1 MKKFTVLTTVL
12 FILAACQT
20 PKNRDIASVEVPDA
34 ATEKLVDGVIIG
46 DVISRQ
52 TLMAEVRT
60 QIMTLAWTQQL
71 QASVDLYLDT
81 NKKPEL
87 QESELTCKL
96 WDSYYAHHEA
106 EDRLRD
112 VQDLLLKKRNQA
124 AYDWYLSIFRSTK
137 SDTPAQIMAKAQIAR
152 LLQSEHQ
159 EACKDSTCLEFSKF
173 PGKPKAAF
181 DPFNDQEM
189 LTFKNAFA
197 NKISIYTAASLKAMP
212 KGDCFADSDRIP
224 ASDENNYDWKARN
237 KTGFNLKPGEYIFT
251 YDDGPH
257 ATYTMQLVDAW
268 AKSGMAKPAFFW
280 LGMNAKRYP
289 KVVQQVRDQGFE
301 IGVHTYSHA
310 DMRSLANATDKASVG
325 KTNRS
330 LFKKELESVSDKD
343 FAEWRENMLDFQ
355 IYGAFDVIA
364 KEVGDP
370 SRVTKFR
377 LPYGAGV
384 RNDKIG
390 KRLAKIN
397 VDHYFWAIDTL
408 DWSDRNPLSLVDRI
422 HKLMATTKRGIIL
435 FHDIHP
441 QGVEASKI
449 LIQEFKAG
457 KHGKVL
463 DINDKAL

>member
-1 MKKFTVLTTVL
+1 MKKILILSSVF
-12 FILAACQT
+12 FIISACQT
-20 PKNRDIASVEVPDA
+20 PKVREIASVDTPDA
-34 ATEKLVDGVIIG
+34 ATEKLVDGVING
-46 DVISRQ
+46 EVSSEQ
-52 TLMAEVRT
+52 NLLAEIRS

-71 QASVDLYLDT
+71 QASVDLYLDS
-81 NKKPEL
+81 KKTEL
-87 QESELTCKL
+87 QESDLTCKM
-96 WDSYYAHHEA
+96 WDSYFAHHEA
-106 EDRLRD
+106 EHRLQE
-112 VQDLLLKKRNQA
+112 VQELLLKKQNQA
-124 AYDWYLSIFRSTK
+124 SYDWYLSIFRSTK
-137 SDTPAQIMAKAQIAR
+137 ADTPAQIMAKAQIAR
-152 LLQSEHQ
+152 MLQSEHQ
-159 EACKDSTCLEFSKF
+159 EACKSTKCLDFTKF
-173 PGKPKAAF
+173 PGKPLAAF

-189 LTFKNAFA
+189 LAFKKTFVK
-197 NKISIYTAASLKAMP
+197 KISKYSSAELKVMP
-212 KGDCFADSDRIP
+212 KGDCFADSERTP

-237 KTGFNLKPGEYIFT
+237 KTGFNLKQGEYIFT

-268 AKSGMAKPAFFW
+268 AKSGLPKPAFFW

-289 KVVQQVRDQGFE
+289 KVVQQVRDQNFE
-301 IGVHTYSHA
+301 IAVHTYSHA
-310 DMRSLANATDKASVG
+310 DMRSLANSTDKASVG

-330 LFKKELESVSDKD
+330 LFAKELANVSDKD
-343 FAEWRENMLDFQ
+343 YPAWREEMLDYQ
-355 IYGAFDVIA
+355 IYTAFDIIA

-449 LIQEFKAG
+449 LIEEFKAN

-463 DINDKAL
+463 GINDQAL

>member
-1 MKKFTVLTTVL
+1 MKKFTVLTGVL
-12 FILAACQT
+12 LILSSCQT
-20 PKNRDIASVEVPDA
+20 PKNRDIASIEAPDA
-34 ATEKLVDGVIIG
+34 ATEKLVDGVIGG
-46 DVISRQ
+46 DISSRQ
-52 TLMAEVRT
+52 TLMAEVRA

-81 NKKPEL
+81 KKTDL
-87 QESELTCKL
+87 QGSELTCKL

-106 EDRLRD
+106 EDRLQE
-112 VQDLLLKKRNQA
+112 VQSIILKKQNQA
-124 AYDWYLSIFRSTK
+124 SYDWFLSIFRSNK
-137 SDTPAQIMAKAQIAR
+137 ADTPAQIMAKAQIAR

-159 EACKDSTCLEFSKF
+159 EACQETKCLEFSKF
-173 PGKPKAAF
+173 PGKPSAAF
-181 DPFNDQEM
+181 DPFNDKEM
-189 LTFKNAFA
+189 LDFKNAFA
-197 NKISIYTAASLKAMP
+197 KKISIYSTAALSAMP
-212 KGDCFADSDRIP
+212 KGDCFADSDRKP
-224 ASDENNYDWKARN
+224 SSTDENNYDWKARN
-237 KTGFNLKPGEYIFT
+237 KTGFNLKTGEYIFT

-257 ATYTMQLVDAW
+257 ATYTMQLVDIW
-268 AKSGMAKPAFFW
+268 AKSGLAKPAFFW

-310 DMRSLANATDKASVG
+310 DMRSLANSTDKASIG

-343 FAEWRENMLDFQ
+343 YAQWRENMLDFQ
-355 IYGAFDVIA
+355 IYTAFDIIA

-384 RNDKIG
+384 RNEKIG
-390 KRLAKIN
+390 KRLAKLN

-408 DWSDRNPLSLVDRI
+408 DWSDRNPLSLLERV
-422 HKLMATTKRGIIL
+422 HKSMASTKRGIIL

-441 QGVEASKI
+441 QGVEASRM
-449 LIQEFKAG
+449 LIEEFKAN